1 MIINY
6 ENWSTEVFHGLYESV
21 IYNSDTFYNLA
32 CNENLPKGYSLD
44 FRPNGWEEFKKEVSD
59 AWYESL
65 KNAMYSSDLIG
76 LDFIKPLS
84 IWSPTYYNYYTDKIN
99 IQVKFDFRKLKK
111 YCFTTKKKEFSEYL
125 YNNWS
130 DRDGFWSFVPNNI
143 TGFKEKLKS
152 DGYLID
158 VMFEFFL
165 LQEVDLEQV
174 NMNTAEKTY
183 DWICCNFCFVNEED
197 WSLWDYEISD
207 TEELIP
213 TTKIA

>member
-6 ENWSTEVFHGLYESV
+6 ENWSTEVFHGLYESM
-21 IYNSDTFYNLA
+21 IYNSDTFYIIA
-32 CNENLPKGYSLD
+32 YNEKLPEGYYLD
-44 FRPNGWEEFKKEVSD
+44 FRPNGWEEFKKEVLN

-65 KNAMYSSDLIG
+65 RNAMYSIDLIG

-99 IQVKFDFRKLKK
+99 IQVKFDLRKLKK
-111 YCFTTKKKEFSEYL
+111 YCFTIKKKEFSEYL

-130 DRDGFWSFVPNNI
+130 NRDGFLSFVPNNI

-152 DGYLID
+152 DKCLID
-158 VMFEFFL
+158 VLFEFFL

-174 NMNTAEKTY
+174 NMNTAEETY
-183 DWICCNFCFVNEED
+183 SWLCCNLCLVKEED
-197 WSLWDYEISD
+197 GSLWDY
-207 TEELIP
+207 
-213 TTKIA
+213 